1 MTDSFKGED
10 LLSPEQNLF
19 GRVLI
24 RNGLATKEQV
34 EAAARDATNG
44 PAESLEEAVVSRG
57 VMSASTVEMV
67 KSAIERKL
75 QERGL
80 STASFA
86 PPGASGVLDPVK
98 RDQLC
103 ETPHDAKDDEER
115 LRRLVKRIVPSRFH
129 MRLLDHV
136 LADGMG
142 VLFAEELSKRLGAD
156 ARRIVRVLR
165 EWKAHRFV
173 ETTSGFK
180 FMFSPTHTEREDMRR
195 LMKMWT
201 NQRTHAKVLGWIL
214 HEEFG

>member
-1 MTDSFKGED
+1 MTDSFKCAE

-34 EAAARDATNG
+34 EAAAKDAVNG
-44 PAESLEEAVVSRG
+44 PAESLEEAVVNRG
-57 VMSASTVEMV
+57 VMSASMVEMV
-67 KSAIERKL
+67 KSAIEKKL

-80 STASFA
+80 STASLA

-98 RDQLC
+98 PDQLR

-115 LRRLVKRIVPSRFH
+115 LKRLVKRIVPSRFH

-136 LADGMG
+136 LAGQIG
-142 VLFAEELSKRLGAD
+142 VLFADRLSKSLGVE
-156 ARRIVRVLR
+156 ARRVVGVLQ
-165 EWKAHRFV
+165 EWKVRGVV

-180 FMFSPTHTEREDMRR
+180 FMFSPAPKDLEDMRS
-195 LMKMWT
+195 LMRMWT
-201 NQRTHAKVLGWIL
+201 NRRTHAKVLGWIL
-214 HEEFG
+214 REEFG